1 MAALRRGATS
11 GLAVGLRPCNL
22 CSCPVFQVNGVV
34 RLDQELDSSPV
45 RNASGYSENNLNSAM
60 STISQTHLGPDFS
73 SGVVFVFTDLE
84 GSTPMAEFDPKTFD
98 YIMVVHDSIIRET
111 LGKLSKDRLF
121 FRWTHRVLAACG
133 VATLCCSSLSTRR
146 PSLGNLTRGWGL
158 RGGSER
164 GRLRDQHAGG

>member
-1 MAALRRGATS
+1 M
-11 GLAVGLRPCNL
+11 
-22 CSCPVFQVNGVV
+22 V

-121 FRWTHRVLAACG
+121 LGGHTGFSRHVGWRRSAALHSPP
-133 VATLCCSSLSTRR
+133 AA
-146 PSLGNLTRGWGL
+146 PHLGI
-158 RGGSER
+158 
-164 GRLRDQHAGG
+164 